1 MKTQYRQT
9 IGYLL
14 ILMILG
20 GMTPLNA
27 QQMARDGSGDD
38 EDFITVSGVI
48 KDKQNKKRLE
58 YVNISIPGSTSGT
71 VTNEDGEFAFKIKD
85 ASHVKEI
92 EVSHIGYYNNKVKV
106 DGNDISD
113 LTVWMTPYENM
124 LDEIIVHAQE
134 PRLIVEAAVKKIPA
148 NYSKNT
154 NMLTGFYRETAQKGR
169 RYINISEAVID
180 VYKTPYSEPADRDRV
195 QIYKGRKLLSQ
206 KKSDTLAVKLLG
218 GPTMSVYVDIVKN
231 PDVLLDSECLPY
243 YTFKME
249 ESTNIDNRPQYVISF
264 QPQVIMPYALYYGKL
279 FIDKERLSFT
289 RAEFNLSMDDR
300 NKATQAILRKK
311 PFGLRFKPLEVS
323 YLVTYKERDGVS
335 YLNYIR
341 NGVRFKCDW
350 KRKLFST
357 NYAIVS
363 EMVVTDGR
371 EDNITGIPYRM
382 AFKESQSL
390 SDKVENFIDEDFWGA
405 YNIIEPTESLDSAIN
420 KLKKQHK

>member
-1 MKTQYRQT
+1 MKAQYRLS
-9 IGYLL
+9 ISFLL
-14 ILMILG
+14 ITLFITG
-20 GMTPLNA
+20 INPLQA
-27 QQMARDGSGDD
+27 QETARDD
-38 EDFITVSGVI
+38 ENADYITISGVV

-71 VTNEDGEFAFKIKD
+71 VTNEDGEFSFKIKD
-85 ASHVKEI
+85 PSHVKAM
-92 EVSHIGYYNNKVKV
+92 EVSHIGYYNNKI
-106 DGNDISD
+106 DINNSSISD

-124 LDEIIVHAQE
+124 LDEIIIHAND
-134 PRLIVEAAVKKIPA
+134 PRRIVEEAIKKIPA

-154 NMLTGFYRETAQKGR
+154 NMLTGFYRETVQKGR

-180 VYKTPYSEPADRDRV
+180 VYKTPYNESVDRDRV

-206 KKSDTLAVKLLG
+206 KRSDTLAVKLLG

-231 PDVLLDSECLPY
+231 PDVLLDLESLPC

-249 ESTNIDNRPQYVISF
+249 ESTNIDNRSQYVISF
-264 QPQVIMPYALYYGKL
+264 QPQMIMPYALYYGKL
-279 FIDKERLSFT
+279 YIDKERLLFT

-311 PFGLRFKPLEVS
+311 PFGLRFRPLEVA
-323 YLVTYKERDGVS
+323 YLVSYKERDGVT

-357 NYAIVS
+357 TYTIIS
-363 EMVVTDGR
+363 EMVVTDS
-371 EDNITGIPYRM
+371 EENNITGIPYRM

-390 SDKVENFIDEDFWGA
+390 SDKVENFLDEDFWGA
-405 YNIIEPTESLDSAIN
+405 YNIIEPTESLDSAVN
-420 KLKKQHK
+420 KLKKQQK

>member
-1 MKTQYRQT
+1 MKTQYRQSVRF
-9 IGYLL
+9 LL
-14 ILMILG
+14 IILLVA
-20 GMTPLNA
+20 GMSPLQAQELERDDANA
-27 QQMARDGSGDD
+27 
-38 EDFITVSGVI
+38 EYITVSGVV

-58 YVNISIPGSTSGT
+58 YVNISIPGSNSGT
-71 VTNEDGEFAFKIKD
+71 ITNEEGEFSFKIKD
-85 ASHVKEI
+85 ASHVKAV
-92 EVSHIGYYNNKVKV
+92 EVSHIGYYNNKVEV
-106 DGNDISD
+106 NGNNISD

-124 LDEIIVHAQE
+124 LDEIIIHASD
-134 PRLIVEAAVKKIPA
+134 PRLIVEQAIRKIPA
-148 NYSKNT
+148 NYSKKT
-154 NMLTGFYRETAQKGR
+154 NMLTGFYRETAQKGK

-180 VYKTPYSEPADRDRV
+180 VYKTPYNESADRDRV

-218 GPTMSVYVDIVKN
+218 GPNMSIYVDIVKN
-231 PDVLLDSECLPY
+231 PDVMLDLECLPY

-279 FIDKERLSFT
+279 YIDKERLSFT

-300 NKATQAILRKK
+300 NKATQAILKKK
-311 PFGLRFKPLEVS
+311 PFGLRFRPLEVA
-323 YLVTYKERDGVS
+323 YLVTYKERNGVT
-335 YLNYIR
+335 YLNYVR

-357 NYAIVS
+357 NYTIIS

-371 EDNITGIPYRM
+371 ENNVGGIPFKM

-390 SDKVENFIDEDFWGA
+390 SDKVENFMDEDFWGA
-405 YNIIEPTESLDSAIN
+405 YNIIEPTESLDSAVN
-420 KLKKQHK
+420 KLKKQQK